1 MTMTHDHIHIN
12 MKLYCIVLSFLKK
25 FISIML
31 LKTMDSLIG
40 IWDCGPI
47 YNLVDDYASV
57 EAEEYQE
64 YQDPCYDPDI

>member
-1 MTMTHDHIHIN
+1 
-12 MKLYCIVLSFLKK
+12 
-25 FISIML
+25 ML